1 MPRMARLGVKEH
13 RRMWSVRGTAMLCLA
28 LPITG
33 LAVETGGGGAGV
45 LGSQMAMEPQLPT
58 SGATTG
64 LPSLPALFS
73 LALENDS
80 DLASQRYELEATT
93 KEIDM
98 AWSQLKPQVSA
109 GASYMYQ
116 VSDNYYTDNPDYD
129 PSNEVVGSDDNAAR
143 FEGRTRDT
151 TWQVSLTQP
160 LFSLERWR
168 GVDEAE
174 AQVEVAQLELAVGE
188 NELAMAVID
197 AYLNA
202 FLASRE
208 VGLME
213 SKREAF
219 ELQYRQASRAYELGV
234 GDRLNML
241 ESKARLDQAIA
252 DRIQAENALDS
263 ALGELERLTG
273 QRPEFGEALGNL
285 QDVNLV
291 PVEGDVEEWV
301 ARTTDN
307 LSVRLAERQLDVAQA
322 STDTR
327 RGGYYP
333 EVNLSVSYFGRDSN
347 DPFRESRDGRASVE
361 VEVPIYQ
368 GGYTSASVRQG
379 ELSIL
384 ASQESLTHQQRLA
397 RQEVRERLRNIS
409 GNLHQLSALSQSLES
424 SRLFLEAAE
433 KGEQLGLRNL
443 VDVLDARAELYDQ
456 RVQYVDVVRQYLVDR
471 LSLEVAVGDLGSDD
485 LMRAMETL
493 EALTRATQAVG

>member
-1 MPRMARLGVKEH
+1 MPRMAQREVKEH
-13 RRMWSVRGTAMLCLA
+13 RHVWSVRGTAMLCLA
-28 LPITG
+28 LPVTG
-33 LAVETGGGGAGV
+33 LAVETGGGDSGLSDSRA
-45 LGSQMAMEPQLPT
+45 AMESSLPT
-58 SGATTG
+58 AGTSVG

-116 VSDNYYTDNPDYD
+116 ASDNYYTDNPDYD
-129 PSNEVVGSDDNAAR
+129 PSNEVVGSDDNEAR

-151 TWQVSLTQP
+151 SWQVSLTQP

-174 AQVEVAQLELAVGE
+174 AQVEAARLELAVGE
-188 NELAMAVID
+188 SDLAMAVIE

-219 ELQYRQASRAYELGV
+219 ELQHRQASRSYELGV

-241 ESKARLDQAIA
+241 ESQARLDQAIA
-252 DRIQAENALDS
+252 DRIQAENSLDS

-273 QRPEFGEALGNL
+273 QRPEFGEVLGDL
-285 QDVNLV
+285 RAVNLV
-291 PVEGDVEEWV
+291 PVEGDAETWV

-307 LSVRLAERQLDVAQA
+307 LSVRLAERQMEVAQA
-322 STDTR
+322 GTDTR
-327 RGGYYP
+327 RSGYYP
-333 EVNLSVSYFGRDSN
+333 EVNLSLSYLDRSSN

-379 ELSIL
+379 ELSTL
-384 ASQESLTHQQRLA
+384 ASRESLTHQQRLA
-397 RQEVRERLRNIS
+397 RQDVRERLRNIS
-409 GNLHQLSALSQSLES
+409 GNLRRLNALGQSLDS

-443 VDVLDARAELYDQ
+443 VDVLDARAELYDL
-456 RVQYVDVVRQYLVDR
+456 RVQYIDVVRQYLVDR

-493 EALTRATQAVG
+493 KTLTRGA

>member
-1 MPRMARLGVKEH
+1 MWVAWGVA
-13 RRMWSVRGTAMLCLA
+13 VLCLVSSNSGMA
-28 LPITG
+28 
-33 LAVETGGGGAGV
+33 AGV
-45 LGSQMAMEPQLPT
+45 GDPQSRPAMEPPPFP
-58 SGATTG
+58 SEATTP
-64 LPSLPALFS
+64 LPSLPELFS

-80 DLASQRYELEATT
+80 DLASQRYGLEATT

-129 PSNEVVGSDDNAAR
+129 PGNEIIGADDNEAR
-143 FEGRTRDT
+143 FEGRTRDAS
-151 TWQVSLTQP
+151 WQVSLTQP

-174 AQVEVAQLELAVGE
+174 AQVEVSQLELAVGE
-188 NELAMAVID
+188 NELAMAVIE

-208 VGLME
+208 VRLME
-213 SKREAF
+213 SKRESF
-219 ELQYRQASRAYELGV
+219 ELQYRQASRSYELGV
-234 GDRLNML
+234 GDRLNVL
-241 ESKARLDQAIA
+241 ESQARLDQAAA
-252 DRIQAENALDS
+252 DRIKAENSLDS

-273 QRPEFGEALGNL
+273 QRPEFRGGLGNL
-285 QDVNLV
+285 LGVNLV
-291 PVEGDVEEWV
+291 PVDGNVDDWI
-301 ARTTDN
+301 ARTTEN
-307 LSVRLAERQLDVAQA
+307 LSVRLAAQQLDVAQA
-322 STDTR
+322 NTDVR
-327 RGGYYP
+327 RSGHYP
-333 EVNLSVSYFGRDSN
+333 EVNLSLSYFDRDSN
-347 DPFRESRDGRASVE
+347 DPYRETRDGRASVE

-379 ELSIL
+379 ELTTL

-397 RQEVRERLRNIS
+397 RQDVRERLRNID
-409 GNLHQLSALSQSLES
+409 GGLRQLNALSRSMES

-443 VDVLDARAELYDQ
+443 VDVLDARAELYDL

-471 LSLEVAVGDLGSDD
+471 LGLEVAVGDLGSDD
-485 LMRAMETL
+485 LMRTMETL
-493 EALTRATQAVG
+493 HALTRGSAAIG